1 MALII
6 HFKKPHLSE
15 TSSRNPASKA
25 NTIYVFIDASNLWQA
40 QKVKGRF
47 LDFQKTIAC
56 IKNKYEGTS
65 IHVFYYTA
73 YPADGTRKYN
83 LDGKHKFFTFL
94 KKGLGFEVRK
104 KELKRITVVD
114 EHGEAIQE
122 KGNMDVEL
130 AIDAVHH
137 IKKFDTAVLFTGD
150 SDFLALVTY
159 MKSKGKKVYVISC
172 KNNAS
177 QELKTGGD
185 GYVDILEVK
194 EDIWGRELKRRVEI
208 EKGA

>member
-1 MALII
+1 M
-6 HFKKPHLSE
+6 
-15 TSSRNPASKA
+15 
-25 NTIYVFIDASNLWQA
+25 FIDASNLWQA

-47 LDFQKTIAC
+47 LDYEKTVAH
-56 IKNKYEGTS
+56 IKSIYGGTL

-73 YPADGTRKYN
+73 YPADGTRTYN

-159 MKSKGKKVYVISC
+159 MKSRGKKVYVISS

-194 EDIWGRELKRRVEI
+194 ADIWGRELKHRVEI
-208 EKGA
+208 EKGV